1 MKIKCLI
8 AAMLF
13 TLLCA
18 GCLDKDESQKQKN
31 TENEVPLEGSSNVDE
46 PMPREPKYQTK
57 GCLRGCRGLPC
68 DEKVRCVMRNCPN
81 IKAECEDGENEV
93 FK

>member
-1 MKIKCLI
+1 MKMKYLI
-8 AAMLF
+8 FATVFA
-13 TLLCA
+13 LLSV
-18 GCLDKDESQKQKN
+18 GCSDEKETPKDLNKQREAK
-31 TENEVPLEGSSNVDE
+31 EVILEDDSNVDE

-81 IKAECEDGENEV
+81 IKAECEL
-93 FK
+93 